1 MRITQKAVA
10 TLLAAASLT
19 GGAVLNCG
27 TASAAVPV
35 TASLQV
41 QSDFNNLDEYLGGE
55 VWTRDPN
62 LTYQVWT
69 LTPLGNGTF
78 TIKGTHYGK
87 CLAAAGPGKAV
98 TQQNCDA
105 TNLAQRWI
113 VEPSVDA
120 TAIASVKYLDYVL
133 QANGQDQ
140 RVTTELSVGSQ
151 NQQWTAYEK

>member
-1 MRITQKAVA
+1 MHITQKAVA
-10 TLLAAASLT
+10 TLVAAATFS
-19 GGAVLNCG
+19 GIAALNG
-27 TASAAVPV
+27 TPATAAVPV

-41 QSDFNNLDEYLGGE
+41 QSDTTDLDEYLGND
-55 VWTRDPN
+55 VWTRDAS

-87 CLAAAGPGKAV
+87 CLVANGPGKTV
-98 TQQNCDA
+98 TQQTCDQ
-105 TNLAQRWI
+105 NDLGQRWI

-140 RVTTELSVGSQ
+140 RVTTELSVGSS
-151 NQQWTAYEK
+151 NQQWTAYVK

>member
-10 TLLAAASLT
+10 TLAAAASLA
-19 GGAVLNCG
+19 GVAVLNCD
-27 TASAAVPV
+27 TATAAVPV

-41 QSDFNNLDEYLGGE
+41 QSDYNNLDEYLGSD
-55 VWTRDPN
+55 VWTRDPG
-62 LTYQVWT
+62 LTYQAWV

-87 CLAAAGPGKAV
+87 CLAAVGPGKAV
-98 TQQNCDA
+98 TQQACDA
-105 TNLAQRWI
+105 SDLAQRWM

-140 RVTTELSVGSQ
+140 RVTTELSIGSP
-151 NQQWTAYEK
+151 NQQWTAYVK